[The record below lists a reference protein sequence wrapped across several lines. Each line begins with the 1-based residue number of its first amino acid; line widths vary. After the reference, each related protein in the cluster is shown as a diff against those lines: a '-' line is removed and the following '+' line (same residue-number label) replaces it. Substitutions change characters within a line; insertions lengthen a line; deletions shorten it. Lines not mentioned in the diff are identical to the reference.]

1 MLPSSLRIPRPA
13 GWLRRTLFLGTAAGV
28 LLGLGG
34 CTRRFFRRAA
44 DHQVECVIK
53 EKEKDPRWA
62 LGPWHVY
69 PDPRARFADPTNPDH
84 PCKPPDDQAAYQLSP
99 DPQPVPL
106 KRVAYVEGDGYMK
119 MLEAWDAANR
129 REKEEREKEEGP
141 EFPPEPLGVPGSG
154 KPLSPRLPARLYVSE
169 LPPPVTTTA
178 LAPTENLK
186 PEKQG
191 LLLKLEQAVELAFIN
206 SRNLQTHRE
215 ALYLAALPVT
225 AQRFSFAAQ
234 FFATEDIVRRQS
246 GINTPVG
253 SSNIWSYTTDTGFS
267 KLFSTGA
274 LLLASFANTT
284 IINLGNAISHPVTS
298 TSTVSLD
305 IVQPF
310 LQGAGRAV
318 TLEPLTQ
325 VERNLLYAIRD
336 FVRFQQEYFCFI
348 AAGQPT
354 FIPGVQPGVQA
365 LAPDTTVTATPTV
378 PFATPLVAPL
388 GITLGVAPQV
398 TPALADGNLL
408 PTSPFASTPQGFFPT
423 IVAKVQLANYVKN
436 VRALEDLYDLLKVY
450 EREGIVNPVQTDSLK
465 QTIYTSLETVLANQR
480 TFYNGLDEFKI
491 QLGIPP
497 ALRLDLDIGPLRP
510 MFQMQ
515 KQYEAAAENYQK
527 VIAEAQAF
535 DVPGEP
541 EKLRGRLRG
550 LLTGAELVK
559 GLPFQTQVVPRLAYW
574 ERISNQ
580 PPRPGEPSPLAA
592 QMERLRA
599 ARAALLERQRAIYL
613 EGQEMPPEMARR
625 LDEVELE
632 LNIAAMEQALRQYE
646 AAPWRRAP
654 KEAVEFERRQ
664 IFLRVYYPFSRVLE
678 EAVRQRQA
686 KIDSSWPPLPSLCV
700 NNQDLLPMS
709 TDDALILVSQTALQ
723 NRLDLMNQRAQLVDY
738 WRKVRVAANA
748 LLGTFNV
755 EYNLTSYSPPGQAKP
770 FAFSPKGTEN
780 QLIFN
785 AQPPLVRILQRN
797 EYRATLIA
805 FQQQRRSL
813 MLAED
818 NVVFEA
824 RLDLRQVR
832 DTAYNYQYVQ
842 KRNFPLA
849 YLQRDRAVQAFLEPA
864 TPPGPAPVPGSVALP
879 STGGGPGDPAALTR
893 QLIAAQGSLLT
904 AQNDLYARWILYKT
918 ARIFLY
924 RDLGL
929 MPLDNRGVWIEDVTE
944 CKCAPQSA
952 PSAPEQP
959 PAGGPEQP
967 PAGGPERLPPPRT
980 LPPPPSTPLEPA
992 R

>member
-1 MLPSSLRIPRPA
+1 MLLS
-13 GWLRRTLFLGTAAGV
+13 
-28 LLGLGG
+28 LGG

-44 DHQVECVIK
+44 DHQVECVLK
-53 EKEKDPRWA
+53 EKEIDPRWA

-99 DPQPVPL
+99 DPQIVPL
-106 KRVAYVEGDGYMK
+106 KRVAYIEGDGYMK

-129 REKEEREKEEGP
+129 KEKEERERVEGP
-141 EFPPEPLGVPGSG
+141 EFPEEPLGVPGSG

-169 LPPPVTTTA
+169 LPPPITTTG

-191 LLLKLEQAVELAFIN
+191 FLLKLDQAVELAFIN

-215 ALYLAALPVT
+215 AVYLAALPVT

-246 GINTPVG
+246 GIGTPAG
-253 SSNIWSYTTDTGFS
+253 SQNVWSYTTNTGFT

-274 LLLASFANTT
+274 LLLADFANTT
-284 IINLGNAISHPVTS
+284 IVNLGHVFTHPVTS

-336 FVRFQQEYFCFI
+336 FVRFQQEYYAFI
-348 AAGQPT
+348 AAGQPV

-365 LAPDTTVTATPTV
+365 LAPDTTTTATPTV
-378 PFATPLVAPL
+378 PFATPLAAPL
-388 GITLGVAPQV
+388 GITLGAAPQV

-408 PTSPFASTPQGFFPT
+408 PTAPFSSTPQGYFPT

-450 EREGIVNPVQTDSLK
+450 ERMGIVNPVQTDSLL
-465 QTIYTSLETVLANQR
+465 QTINTSMETVLSNQR
-480 TFYNGLDEFKI
+480 TFYNGLDQFKI

-497 ALRLDLDIGPLRP
+497 AIRLDLDIGPLRP
-510 MFQMQ
+510 MFQLQ

-527 VIAEAQAF
+527 VVAAAQSY

-541 EKLRGRLRG
+541 ERLRGRLRG
-550 LLTGAELVK
+550 LLTGADLVK
-559 GLPFQTQVVPRLAYW
+559 GLPFQTQIVPRLAYW
-574 ERISNQ
+574 EKLSNQ
-580 PPRPGEPSPLAA
+580 APKPGERSPLEAPM
-592 QMERLRA
+592 QRLRA
-599 ARAALLERQRAIYL
+599 ERAALLERQRAIYL
-613 EGQEMPPEMARR
+613 EGREMPPEMARR

-632 LNIAAMEQALRQYE
+632 LNIAAMEQGLRLYE
-646 AAPWRRAP
+646 SAPWRRAP
-654 KEAVEFERRQ
+654 KETAEFDRRQ
-664 IFLRVYYPFSRVLE
+664 IFLRVYYPFSRVFE
-678 EAVRQRQA
+678 EAVRQRQT
-686 KIDSSWPPLPSLCV
+686 KIDNSWPPLPPLCV

-723 NRLDLMNQRAQLVDY
+723 NRLDLMNQRAQLVDA

-755 EYNLTSYSPPGQAKP
+755 EYNLTSYTPAGHARP
-770 FAFSPKGTEN
+770 FAFSGNRTEN

-805 FQQQRRSL
+805 FQQQRRSF

-832 DTAYNYQYVQ
+832 DTAYNYHLVQ

-893 QLIAAQGSLLT
+893 QLIAAQASLLT

-929 MPLDNRGVWIEDVTE
+929 MPLDNRGVWIEDVTQ
-944 CKCAPQSA
+944 CCTAPESA
-952 PSAPEQP
+952 SSAPEQP
-959 PAGGPEQP
+959 PAGGRQQP
-967 PAGGPERLPPPRT
+967 PAAGPERLPPPRT
-980 LPPPPSTPLEPA
+980 LPPTPSTPLEPA